1 METREVLVE
10 VGRVVMGGEG
20 AELHRET
27 RELFDTSE
35 QLLRDA
41 EISAI
46 SARGEFAHPSHTSH
60 PHTSHPHTP
69 HTHTH
74 TPGLVSEY
82 GAVEEEVEEAE
93 RQTAMTVHRGARTGA
108 DWWLN

>member
-1 METREVLVE
+1 ME

-46 SARGEFAHPSHTSH
+46 SARGEFAHPSPPHTLTPSHTSH
-60 PHTSHPHTP
+60 T
-69 HTHTH
+69 TH

-82 GAVEEEVEEAE
+82 GAVEVVAEEAE
-93 RQTAMTVHRGARTGA
+93 RQTAMTVHRVQELEQTVTQLTNITCEILER
-108 DWWLN
+108 